1 MDTGHVVLNLIALLI
16 IISALSGLCGLFAG
30 FILAR
35 QRDQVRRR
43 LIAPGLAYQRYI
55 AGVSLLRLL
64 LVALI
69 VVCVIIS
76 ANVVLLNSIT
86 PTDPFP
92 ANVRWYAAG
101 LLPIVWV
108 SLVIFSVSVETT
120 TGSEALQLLGITA
133 TGQQILWFRLRTVL
147 LSLPPLVLVES
158 IAVLWL
164 LNLPVWLL
172 GIFVPLLLAV
182 TLMSWSRRY
191 RWLFRSRPIEETEWS
206 ALSPRIQAWA
216 RLAKFPYHKT
226 RVTAS
231 QTIGVRD
238 GNVGGLFHRTL
249 YISDTLLRNTDWRQQ
264 DAFVAYLFAWNRRRR
279 LMLTFSLGA
288 SLGFLSAALVG
299 LVVISSLEVVAPAAA
314 AIGAIGLVALV
325 ALLLLV
331 RVLTFVRFYQGNNR
345 LPFYCDR
352 SAADLTGDPMAVMVL
367 LHTINQITGGS
378 LGVANPYYM
387 RSGNTLLLQRMGQL
401 DGFMRQPW
409 PRAPWAYLPV
419 PAMAPVYLGPMLLT
433 IPYQPS
439 APAPVPSGRYPV
451 SPPLVPSMPPTTLWP
466 RAT

>member
-16 IISALSGLCGLFAG
+16 IISALSGLCGLFARS
-30 FILAR
+30 ILAR
-35 QRDQVRRR
+35 QHDQVRRR

-64 LVALI
+64 VVVLI

-86 PTDPFP
+86 PADPFP
-92 ANVRWYAAG
+92 ATVRWYAAG

-133 TGQQILWFRLRTVL
+133 TGRQILWFRLRTVL
-147 LSLPPLVLVES
+147 LSLPPLVLLES

-182 TLMSWSRRY
+182 TLVSWSRRY

-231 QTIGVRD
+231 QTIGFRD

-249 YISDTLLRNTDWRQQ
+249 YISDALLPQHRLAPARRIRGLSIRLEPAPTP
-264 DAFVAYLFAWNRRRR
+264 DAHIQPGNVSW
-279 LMLTFSLGA
+279 FSLG
-288 SLGFLSAALVG
+288 
-299 LVVISSLEVVAPAAA
+299 SSSRA
-314 AIGAIGLVALV
+314 GGDQ
-325 ALLLLV
+325 
-331 RVLTFVRFYQGNNR
+331 LT
-345 LPFYCDR
+345 R
-352 SAADLTGDPMAVMVL
+352 SRRARGSGDWRP
-367 LHTINQITGGS
+367 
-378 LGVANPYYM
+378 
-387 RSGNTLLLQRMGQL
+387 RSGSAGSAVTT
-401 DGFMRQPW
+401 DSS
-409 PRAPWAYLPV
+409 AYLR
-419 PAMAPVYLGPMLLT
+419 AIL
-433 IPYQPS
+433 
-439 APAPVPSGRYPV
+439 SGE
-451 SPPLVPSMPPTTLWP
+451 
-466 RAT
+466 